1 MGILILMVYTAEKNV
16 LHKSLF
22 AQQRIAHSKRPPSS
36 FPSPNTKG
44 SLPAEALAK
53 EGPGWGFQFQNVLKK
68 LEINGPGS
76 GYMRRDQI
84 IPMGET
90 FMDLVS

>member
-22 AQQRIAHSKRPPSS
+22 AQQRIGQSK
-36 FPSPNTKG
+36 
-44 SLPAEALAK
+44 
-53 EGPGWGFQFQNVLKK
+53 FQNVLKK
-68 LEINGPGS
+68 LEINGTGS

-84 IPMGET
+84 ISTSEACLG
-90 FMDLVS
+90 LVS